1 VVIGTT
7 TEWESE
13 AYDRDDLKLPGAT
26 DDLVRSILQAVP
38 NAIIVNQSGMPVE
51 LPWLDQAPTLFQA
64 FFGGN
69 ECGTAIANAI
79 FGKSNP
85 GGKLPVT
92 WPVSLDDYKHVEF
105 GNAVT
110 TVYTEGLNVG
120 YRWFDAPGRPKSA
133 FPFGFGGSYT
143 TFQFRFVTRS
153 YGDMELMD
161 SNLKLTSSGNCKV
174 VVAFDVKNTGKL
186 AGSTVGQVYVHQAR
200 PSVEKPDVELAG
212 FAKMYLEPGET
223 GTTSVTLDVGV
234 STKSCSLY
242 ADHSSTRRS
251 LTTMSDVCA
260 GSQRRAI
267 MRSGL
272 GLPPEILS

>member
-1 VVIGTT
+1 MVIGST

-26 DDLVRSILQAVP
+26 DDLVKSILQAVP
-38 NAIIVNQSGMPVE
+38 NAVIVNQSGMPVE
-51 LPWLDQAPTLFQA
+51 LPWLDQAPTLLQA

-69 ECGTAIANAI
+69 ECGTAVANAI
-79 FGKSNP
+79 FGKTNP

-143 TFQFRFVTRS
+143 TFQFRYVSGTTGSSMILTFSDLKVTS
-153 YGDMELMD
+153 VGA
-161 SNLKLTSSGNCKV
+161 CKV
-174 VVAFDVKNTGKL
+174 VVTFDIQNTGDV
-186 AGSTVGQVYVHQAR
+186 AGSTVGQAYIHQAR

-212 FAKMYLEPGET
+212 FAKVDLEPGEK
-223 GTTSVTLDVGV
+223 GTASITLDVG
-234 STKSCSLY
+234 L
-242 ADHSSTRRS
+242 
-251 LTTMSDVCA
+251 
-260 GSQRRAI
+260 
-267 MRSGL
+267 
-272 GLPPEILS
+272 

>member
-1 VVIGTT
+1 LITWRKGQTDYKTGRRGGIRIGGRPVRSTQEEIAKAVVLAKGSDGKPIPVQSVRHYWQLVTIVLVGTT

-26 DDLVRSILQAVP
+26 DDLVKSILKAVP
-38 NAIIVNQSGMPVE
+38 NAIVVNQSGMPVE
-51 LPWLDQAPTLFQA
+51 FTWLDQAPTLLQA

-92 WPVSLDDYKHVEF
+92 WPVSLDDYNHVEF

-143 TFQFRFVTRS
+143 TFIFR
-153 YGDMELMD
+153 
-161 SNLKLTSSGNCKV
+161 
-174 VVAFDVKNTGKL
+174 
-186 AGSTVGQVYVHQAR
+186 
-200 PSVEKPDVELAG
+200 
-212 FAKMYLEPGET
+212 
-223 GTTSVTLDVGV
+223 
-234 STKSCSLY
+234 
-242 ADHSSTRRS
+242 
-251 LTTMSDVCA
+251 
-260 GSQRRAI
+260 
-267 MRSGL
+267 
-272 GLPPEILS
+272 

>member
-1 VVIGTT
+1 MVIGTT

-51 LPWLDQAPTLFQA
+51 LPWLDQAPTLLQA

-69 ECGTAIANAI
+69 ECGTAIASAI

-143 TFQFRFVTRS
+143 TFQFRFVSTCS
-153 YGDMELMD
+153 YRHELIG
-161 SNLKLTSSGNCKV
+161 SNLKLTSYGDCKV
-174 VVAFDVKNTGKL
+174 VIAFDVKNTGKL

-212 FAKMYLEPGET
+212 FAKLYLEPGET

-234 STKSCSLY
+234 SVHSCSKY
-242 ADHSSTRRS
+242 ADHFSTRRS
-251 LTTMSDVCA
+251 RTTTFDESA
-260 GSQRRAI
+260 GSPRRVI
-267 MRSGL
+267 MRLGL
-272 GLPPEILS
+272 ELPPEISS